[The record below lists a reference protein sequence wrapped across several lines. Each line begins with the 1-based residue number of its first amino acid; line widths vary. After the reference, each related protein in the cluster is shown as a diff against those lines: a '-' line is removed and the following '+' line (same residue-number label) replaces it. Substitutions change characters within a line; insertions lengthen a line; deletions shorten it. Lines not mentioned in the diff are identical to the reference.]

1 MAAVGVLAVGCVV
14 LLAVIAL
21 LRLFFVF
28 RGLGKD
34 RKPLGRSNGSIRTLV
49 VVGSGGHTAEILRLM
64 RGLSDTYAPRYYIIA
79 ETDQLSEE
87 KVHRFER
94 EKYPGK
100 KDMASVL
107 FLSLPRGPSPLTL
120 HMRSSNPELAYMG
133 VPHDGD
139 DVIYPLQYE
148 VQKVPRSREMAQS
161 WLSSVFTTLYAT
173 LYSIPLVFRTSPD
186 LILCNGPGTCVPPFA
201 AGFLMKFLGLTKV
214 SLVYVEMFCRVE
226 TLSLSAQLLYYL
238 ADHFLVQWPQLHQ
251 RFPRTTYI
259 GRVI

>member
-1 MAAVGVLAVGCVV
+1 MSHPYLGVQLSDDLRWDTHINYATSKAGRVLGVIRRNSTHCPSRVKATCYKELVRPHLEYSATVWDPYTTKGIQAVEAVQRRAARVTLNDYRRTSSVTQM
-14 LLAVIAL
+14 
-21 LRLFFVF
+21 LR
-28 RGLGKD
+28 
-34 RKPLGRSNGSIRTLV
+34 
-49 VVGSGGHTAEILRLM
+49 GHTAEILRLM

-100 KDMASVL
+100 KDMAS
-107 FLSLPRGPSPLTL
+107 
-120 HMRSSNPELAYMG
+120 
-133 VPHDGD
+133 
-139 DVIYPLQYE
+139 YE

-186 LILCNGPGTCVPPFA
+186 L
-201 AGFLMKFLGLTKV
+201 FLGLTKV